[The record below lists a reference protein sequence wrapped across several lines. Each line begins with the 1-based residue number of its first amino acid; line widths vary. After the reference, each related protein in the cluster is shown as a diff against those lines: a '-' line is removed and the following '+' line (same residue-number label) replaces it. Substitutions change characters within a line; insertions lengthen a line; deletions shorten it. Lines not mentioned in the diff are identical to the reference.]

1 MANSWENRIK
11 FIVRYMYDIDNNGY
25 LDKND
30 FDCLAVKNTIM
41 EGKGKWDEDRYLK
54 NKEVMSDLWN
64 QIADLADF
72 DKDGHVTVDEFQ
84 SALQTACIG
93 KSYAQLPFPFKAF
106 IESNFSSVDQ
116 DGDGCVGLEE
126 YRYDCVS
133 RMAYPSIE
141 DLDEAFNKMLNDKD
155 KKEGGI
161 TLARY
166 QELYA
171 QFLGNP
177 DQNASACYLFGPL
190 PLIQ

>member
-1 MANSWENRIK
+1 MANSWDNRIK

-41 EGKGKWDEDRYLK
+41 EGKGSWDEEKYKK
-54 NKEVMSDLWN
+54 NKEVMKDLWD
-64 QIADLADF
+64 QIAEIADF
-72 DKDGHVTVDEFQ
+72 DKNGEVDTGEFINGVE
-84 SALQTACIG
+84 TACKG
-93 KSYAQLPFPFKAF
+93 KIYDQFPQAFKFF
-106 IESNFSSVDQ
+106 IESSFRTLDA

-133 RMAYPSIE
+133 RMAYASVN
-141 DLDEAFNKMLNDKD
+141 DLNEAYEKILNDAD

-161 TLARY
+161 TLERY
-166 QELYA
+166 KELYA

-177 DQNASACYLFGPL
+177 DPTCSACYLFGPL
-190 PLIQ
+190 PPIE